1 MKEKIARVLDKL
13 LKRKVYRIVDV
24 SYDPVSYN
32 FGGLI
37 ESWGGLFGSKEA
49 AEAELLDRGFTKV
62 KCKVKQYHGWD
73 VTPYMAVL
81 WREKDNHCGGYFYA
95 KIVEE
100 DLKW

>member
-62 KCKVKQYHGWD
+62 KCKVKQHHGWD
-73 VTPYMAVL
+73 VKPYMKVL
-81 WREKDNHCGGYFYA
+81 WREGDSCGGYFYA
-95 KIVEE
+95 VIVEE

>member
-13 LKRKVYRIVDV
+13 FKRKVYRIVDA
-24 SYDPVSYN
+24 SYDPVNYN

-37 ESWGGLFGSKEA
+37 EDWGGIFGSKEA
-49 AEAELLDRGFTKV
+49 AEAELRKRGYTKG
-62 KCKVKQYHGWD
+62 KYKVKQHHGWD
-73 VTPYMAVL
+73 VEPYVKVL

-95 KIVEE
+95 VIIEE